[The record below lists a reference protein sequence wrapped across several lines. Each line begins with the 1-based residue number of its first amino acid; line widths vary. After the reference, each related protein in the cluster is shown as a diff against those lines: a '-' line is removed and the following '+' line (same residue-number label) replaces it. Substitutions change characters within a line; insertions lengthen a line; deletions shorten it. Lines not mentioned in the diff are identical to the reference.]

1 MSKDYEI
8 YFNIFWER
16 VMINKVKFNV
26 FKINFFVCNINVL
39 DFFFL
44 RIDKLIKVFLKDW
57 LEINEKRIGIS
68 SLVLKELINSFFLFK
83 CVSVRCVV

>member
-83 CVSVRCVV
+83 CVLVRCVV

>member
-1 MSKDYEI
+1 M
-8 YFNIFWER
+8 
-16 VMINKVKFNV
+16 NV

-68 SLVLKELINSFFLFK
+68 SLVLKELIKSFFLFK
-83 CVSVRCVV
+83 CVLVRCVV

>member
-1 MSKDYEI
+1 M
-8 YFNIFWER
+8 
-16 VMINKVKFNV
+16 NV

-68 SLVLKELINSFFLFK
+68 SLVLKELIKSFFLFK